1 MSDRGRLVDVCE
13 RPGCTASY
21 ARLPSYRD
29 LPPYCSH
36 ACQRL
41 GSGFPVTDH
50 AWKYRRL
57 RDCDLETHGSGFTM
71 ADIERLLARYKRT
84 GNVTP
89 ARSEVVDSPANNIH
103 HRRIRDEQLRLI
115 ADTFE
120 RRARPRLRKVV

>member
-1 MSDRGRLVDVCE
+1 MTNRWRLVDVCA

-41 GSGFPVTDH
+41 GVGFPVTDRT
-50 AWKYRRL
+50 WTRRRL
-57 RDCDLETHGSGFTM
+57 RDCDLETDGSGFTM
-71 ADIERLLARYKRT
+71 ADLDRLLARYKRT
-84 GNVTP
+84 GNVSP
-89 ARSEVVDSPANNIH
+89 AQPEVVDSPANNVH

-120 RRARPRLRKVV
+120 RRSRPRLRKVV